1 MERLKNNPRRCV
13 MNCMERREELNQRAC
28 WFFSQKVSTCPRCGS
43 GLDIEKIDGNEVT
56 LNYCGWCNSQW
67 KVQIKV
73 LELKEQDSMEV

>member
-1 MERLKNNPRRCV
+1 

-28 WFFSQKVSTCPRCGS
+28 WFFNEKVSTCPRCGS